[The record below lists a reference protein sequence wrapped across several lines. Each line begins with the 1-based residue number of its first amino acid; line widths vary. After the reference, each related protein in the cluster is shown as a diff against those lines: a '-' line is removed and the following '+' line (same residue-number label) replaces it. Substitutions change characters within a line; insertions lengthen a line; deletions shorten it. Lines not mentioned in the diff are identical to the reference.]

1 MPAIGPCLALIFA
14 ILVIVAP
21 GATGGV
27 DTPAGRDAD
36 PPALGGMLLA
46 EQRGHIVLVGL
57 LPGTAAAAVGLL
69 RGDVLLAVNE
79 VNLIDLENLSPAAVI
94 DLVADDAES
103 DIRLIVGVIDLVADD
118 AESDIRLIVGRRGQ
132 TFGVQLSRALVDAPP
147 RRALPPMPPQVGEQ
161 APTFTA
167 TDIEGRSVRLEDLR
181 GRPLLLDFWASWCPP
196 CRASAIT
203 LKRFADQFGDKLV
216 MVGVSLDQDR
226 STFEAFVYNNHLPGY
241 QIHDGGP
248 SGPITTLYGAA
259 TVGIPFSV
267 LIDPDGDV
275 LLMGAS
281 LQAKEQ
287 AIVRLL
293 EAAAHGDGS

>member
-79 VNLIDLENLSPAAVI
+79 VNLIDLENLSPAA
-94 DLVADDAES
+94 
-103 DIRLIVGVIDLVADD
+103 VIDLVADD